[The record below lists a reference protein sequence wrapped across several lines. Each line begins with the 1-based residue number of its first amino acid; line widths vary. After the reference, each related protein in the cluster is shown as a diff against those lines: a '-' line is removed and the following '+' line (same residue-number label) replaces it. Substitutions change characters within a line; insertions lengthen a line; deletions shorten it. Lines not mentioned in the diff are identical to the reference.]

1 MTLTLVPEP
10 APAAAEVPKHRAHQR
25 IPFDNWVLAGLLLVV
40 GTVDGWNLTNYPS
53 LSDDEGTYL
62 AQAWAVRSGV
72 GLTHYT
78 YWYDHPPGGWIQVAL
93 LSWLPEMAAPDQLA
107 VATGRVVMVIVAL
120 VNAALLFVVAR
131 RMKFATWTAALAV
144 LLFALS
150 PLSVTLHRQIYLDN
164 VAVAWMLAAF
174 ALVLSPRRHL
184 WHHVG
189 AGICAA
195 VAILSKE
202 TMLVVLPALGFA
214 LWQAAHPT
222 TRKFSAAGL
231 LTGIVLTG
239 CLYPLYALLKVEL
252 LPGAGHVSLVDGVLF
267 QLHQRTG
274 SGAMWQ
280 AGSASGEVVRSWL
293 FYDRVLPVAG
303 VLAAVAALAVRRLRA
318 PALAGVLLVAMAL
331 RPGGYLP
338 AMYVIQALPF
348 FALALAGLVDAGA
361 RVLLAGAVSDFTRR
375 WATRGGRG
383 PRDLLRVAAV
393 PSPTW
398 WLRWAV
404 AAVCVAVGLSVVL
417 PRWQDG
423 LHRATTSH
431 VNDEYAASL
440 VWVRE
445 HVPNPGSQVI
455 VVDDVLWLDMVRL
468 GFTPGLGAIWFY
480 KLDLDPGVRLPNG
493 WRDVDWIVSTPTLRG
508 NLTTL
513 PNTADV
519 LDHSHIA
526 ATFGRDA
533 GRIEIRQVDKDRR

>member
-1 MTLTLVPEP
+1 MTLTLVPDP
-10 APAAAEVPKHRAHQR
+10 APAAEVSPNPPVHLR
-25 IPFDNWVLAGLLLVV
+25 IRPDNWVLAGLLVIV

-62 AQAWAVRSGV
+62 AQAWAVRTGT

-78 YWYDHPPGGWIQVAL
+78 YWYDHPPGGWLQIAL
-93 LSWLPEMAAPDQLA
+93 LSWLPEVAAPDQLA
-107 VATGRVVMVIVAL
+107 VATGRIVMVIVAL
-120 VNAALLFVVAR
+120 INAALVFVVAR
-131 RMKFATWTAALAV
+131 RLSFTTWTAALAV

-164 VAVAWMLAAF
+164 VAVGWMLAAF

-189 AGICAA
+189 AGVCAA

-202 TMLVVLPALGFA
+202 TMLLVLPALGFA
-214 LWQAAHPT
+214 LWQSAHPT

-231 LTGIVLTG
+231 LTGVVLTG
-239 CLYPLYALLKVEL
+239 CLYPLYAVLKREL
-252 LPGAGHVSLVDGVLF
+252 IPGAGHVSLIDGVLF

-280 AGSASGEVVRSWL
+280 TGSASGEVVRSWL

-303 VLAAVAALAVRRLRA
+303 VIAVVAALAVRRLRA
-318 PALAGVLLVAMAL
+318 PALAGALLVGMAL

-348 FALALAGLVDAGA
+348 FALALAGLVDAGS
-361 RVLLAGAVSDFTRR
+361 RILLSEAVSESARR
-375 WATRGGRG
+375 WAARGGRG
-383 PRDLLRVAAV
+383 ARDLVRVAAV
-393 PSPTW
+393 PSATW
-398 WLRWAV
+398 WLRWVV
-404 AAVCVAVGLSVVL
+404 AAVCVAVGLSVVA
-417 PRWQDG
+417 PRWDIG
-423 LHRATTSH
+423 LRRATTSH
-431 VNDEYAASL
+431 VNDEYAAAL

-445 HVPNPGSQVI
+445 HIPAPGSQVI

-519 LDHSHIA
+519 LDHSNIA
-526 ATFGRDA
+526 ATFGHDA
-533 GRIEIRQVDKDRR
+533 GRIEIRHVDKDRR

>member
-1 MTLTLVPEP
+1 MTLTLVKDST
-10 APAAAEVPKHRAHQR
+10 PAAQPTPSHGARLRFPADR
-25 IPFDNWVLAGLLLVV
+25 WVLAGLLIIVA
-40 GTVDGWNLTNYPS
+40 TVDGWNITNYPS

-62 AQAWAVRSGV
+62 AQAWAVRSGA

-78 YWYDHPPGGWIQVAL
+78 YWYDHPPGGWIQMAL
-93 LSWLPEMAAPDQLA
+93 LSWLPETFAPDQLA
-107 VATGRVVMVIVAL
+107 VATGRIVMVIFAL
-120 VNAALLFVVAR
+120 ITVVLLYVVAR
-131 RMKFATWTAALAV
+131 RLRFATWTAALAV

-150 PLSVTLHRQIYLDN
+150 PLSVTLHRQLYLDN

-174 ALVLSPRRHL
+174 ALVLSPRKHL

-214 LWQAAHPT
+214 LWQSAHPI
-222 TRKFSAAGL
+222 TRKFSAAGM
-231 LTGIVLTG
+231 LTGLVLTG
-239 CLYPLYALLKVEL
+239 CVYPLYALLKVEL
-252 LPGAGHVSLVDGVLF
+252 LPGVGHVSLIDGVLF

-280 AGSASGEVVRSWL
+280 TGSASGEVVRSWL

-303 VLAAVAALAVRRLRA
+303 VIAVVAALAVPRLRA
-318 PALAGVLLVAMAL
+318 PALAGALLVVMAL

-348 FALALAGLVDAGA
+348 FALAVAGLVDAGS
-361 RVLLAGAVSDFTRR
+361 RRLLAGAVSDVAERR
-375 WATRGGRG
+375 RRSGRGGRELV
-383 PRDLLRVAAV
+383 RAVAV
-393 PSPTW
+393 PSPVW

-404 AAVCVAVGLSVVL
+404 AAVCVLVAVSVVA

-431 VNDEYAASL
+431 VNDEYAAAL

-445 HVPNPGSQVI
+445 HVPNPERQVI

-493 WRDVDWIVSTPTLRG
+493 WRDVDWIVSTPTVRG
-508 NLTTL
+508 NLASL

-519 LDHSHIA
+519 LDHSEIA
-526 ATFGRDA
+526 ATFGRDE
-533 GRIEIRQVDKDRR
+533 GRIEIRRVEKDRR